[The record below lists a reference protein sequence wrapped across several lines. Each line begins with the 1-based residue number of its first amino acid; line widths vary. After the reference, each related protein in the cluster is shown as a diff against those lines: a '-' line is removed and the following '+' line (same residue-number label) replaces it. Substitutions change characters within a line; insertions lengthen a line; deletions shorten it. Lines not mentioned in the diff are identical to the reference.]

1 MQWES
6 KGLYDFLSKFKPF
19 WIQINLKSGIKATS
33 MMPYTL
39 YFYLY
44 SINCIGLCCSLIWS
58 QKILDESWVWIIQM
72 LSLIW
77 SVIAL
82 YKAGF
87 LAANCSRFFKTSII
101 SSADGSLLCWFSW
114 FKPSII
120 LSADGSLICW
130 FSWFWT
136 EKMTFHV
143 KKRGK

>member
-6 KGLYDFLSKFKPF
+6 EGLYDSLSKLKTF
-19 WIQINLKSGIKATS
+19 WIQINLRSGIKATS
-33 MMPYTL
+33 KRHSGLMMPYTL

-44 SINCIGLCCSLIWS
+44 SINYYVGLFCSLIWS

-101 SSADGSLLCWFSW
+101 SSADGSLLCWISW
-114 FKPSII
+114 ISWTSWI
-120 LSADGSLICW
+120 
-130 FSWFWT
+130 SWFWT

>member
-1 MQWES
+1 
-6 KGLYDFLSKFKPF
+6 
-19 WIQINLKSGIKATS
+19 

-44 SINCIGLCCSLIWS
+44 SINYIGLCCSLIWS

-101 SSADGSLLCWFSW
+101 SSADGSLLCWFSFLFW
-114 FKPSII
+114 RLSTRTLPTLIVCKNACKNCWGLYTRTGIIQSSISDI
-120 LSADGSLICW
+120 YWKLALTRW
-130 FSWFWT
+130 EWYP
-136 EKMTFHV
+136 
-143 KKRGK
+143 

>member
-6 KGLYDFLSKFKPF
+6 EGLYDSLSKLKPF
-19 WIQINLKSGIKATS
+19 WIQINIRSGIKATS

-44 SINCIGLCCSLIWS
+44 SIDYIGLCCSLIWS

-101 SSADGSLLCWFSW
+101 SSADGSLLCWISW
-114 FKPSII
+114 ISWI
-120 LSADGSLICW
+120 
-130 FSWFWT
+130 SWFWT

-143 KKRGK
+143 KKLGK